1 MPSLRTALMTSAIM
15 LVALFLIVK
24 FAPASVTSAVG
35 LNKSA

>member
-24 FAPASVTSAVG
+24 FAPASLTSAVG